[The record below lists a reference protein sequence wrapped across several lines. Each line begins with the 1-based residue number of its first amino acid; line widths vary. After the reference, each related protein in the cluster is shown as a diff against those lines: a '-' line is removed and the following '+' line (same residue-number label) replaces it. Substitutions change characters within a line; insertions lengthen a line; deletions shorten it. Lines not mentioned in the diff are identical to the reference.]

1 MQPLAFA
8 TTSALGGFGPLV
20 EAMPDGIV
28 IADRGGRI
36 LYVNQLAEELSGYQR
51 EELVGL
57 TVETLVPERF
67 REVHLDHR
75 AGYASSPRARPMS
88 SGVILHLLRKDGIE
102 HPVDIALSPIDT
114 EAGGIVVTA
123 IRIAI
128 SQPVA
133 AGRTVERL
141 QAIADVT
148 SAILEGQ
155 SGDQA
160 LWMIA
165 DVARRLVGAA
175 QAGVATPESPG
186 GPMVVRAA
194 VGGLGDA
201 AVGMRLDYPQL
212 TADLGPAV
220 IVPLK
225 AGSRHIGAI
234 SLARIK
240 GAKPYTEEDV
250 SVAESFAAQAAVVL
264 DYATNVAER
273 KKAERRLAA
282 GMEVTLA
289 IIQGRDTTEVLQL
302 IAARARDLAGAV
314 FAAIVSPEADGK
326 DLVARVADG
335 EQADLYRGKR
345 LPVGSS
351 LTGQVFATRRSV
363 TVADAARDARAFQPV
378 LQLGNLGPALIVPLY
393 VANRSM
399 GAMIVANRSGGPAF
413 TPDDLGLV
421 ESFAA
426 QAAVSL
432 EIATVRERLQRLT
445 GVTIAGQKPLEDALS
460 ALSRTVVEAT
470 DSIAC
475 GIFLLDADRRLTTAG
490 TFGLPAGFIDTMDR
504 AYREAG
510 ARLPQMDAIEGGMP
524 VVREGAVSR
533 FLSNPPPGPSWQ
545 PAIDMLRGVSWDS
558 IVSVPLIHQGR
569 VVGALSGYY
578 PRGYRLSDAETLFLK
593 IVADHASAIA
603 ENARLFT
610 DAQAHVAVEERQR
623 LARELHDSVS
633 QALFAIALGARTAIE
648 HLEQNPAAARAPLD
662 YVVQL
667 AEAGMA
673 EMRALIFELRP
684 ESLEKEGLVAALAK
698 HTAALRARYGIA
710 VDEFIDSEPEAPI
723 AVKEALFRIAQ
734 EALNTTAKHARASRV
749 ELRLKSV
756 DETLVAEIR
765 DDGTGF
771 DPDAQ
776 FPGHL
781 GLQSMRER
789 AYRLGGTVEISSTSG
804 QGTIV
809 RVAIPRR
816 VDP

>member
-28 IADRGGRI
+28 IADNRGRI
-36 LYVNQLAEELSGYQR
+36 LYVNQLAEELSGYPR
-51 EELVGL
+51 EELVGH
-57 TVETLVPERF
+57 TVETLVPERL
-67 REVHLDHR
+67 REAHLDHR
-75 AGYASSPRARPMS
+75 AGFASSPHLRPMG
-88 SGVILHLLRKDGIE
+88 SGVTLHLLSKDGIE

-114 EAGGIVVTA
+114 EVGGIIVTA
-123 IRIAI
+123 IR
-128 SQPVA
+128 VA
-133 AGRTVERL
+133 TSHATARGRTVDRL

-148 SAILEGQ
+148 RAILEGQ
-155 SGDQA
+155 TGDQA
-160 LWMIA
+160 LRLIA

-175 QAGVATPESPG
+175 QAGIATPESPG

-201 AVGMRLDYPQL
+201 AVGMRLDYSEL

-220 IVPLK
+220 IVPLT

-234 SLARIK
+234 SLARSK

-250 SVAESFAAQAAVVL
+250 SVAESFAAQSAVAL
-264 DYATNVAER
+264 EYARNVAER
-273 KKAERRLAA
+273 QKAERRLAA

-289 IIQGRDTTEVLQL
+289 IIEGRDSTEVLQL

-314 FAAIVSPEADGK
+314 FAAIVSPDADGE

-335 EQADLYRGKR
+335 EQAELYRGRR
-345 LPVGSS
+345 LPVASS

-363 TVADAARDARAFQPV
+363 NVADAGSDARTFQPV

-399 GAMIVANRSGGPAF
+399 GAMIVANRSGGAVF
-413 TPDDLGLV
+413 TPDDLSLV

-475 GIFLLDADRRLTTAG
+475 GIFLLDAERRLTTAG
-490 TFGLPAGFIDTMDR
+490 THGLPAAFLSTMER
-504 AYREAG
+504 AYRHAG
-510 ARLPQMDAIEGGMP
+510 SALPQLDAIEAGKP
-524 VVREGAVSR
+524 VVREGAISR
-533 FLSNPPPGPSWQ
+533 FLSDPPSGPEWE
-545 PAIDMLRGVSWDS
+545 PALEMLRGVSWDS
-558 IVSVPLIHQGR
+558 IVTVPLIHQGR

-578 PRGYRLSDAETLFLK
+578 PRGYQLSDGETVFLK
-593 IVADHASAIA
+593 IVADHAAAIA

-610 DAQAHVAVEERQR
+610 DAQAHVALEERQR

-633 QALFAIALGARTAIE
+633 QALFAIALGARTALQ
-648 HLEQNPAAARAPLD
+648 HLERNPVDARAPLD

-710 VDEFIDSEPEAPI
+710 VDEFIDAEPEAPI

-734 EALNTTAKHARASRV
+734 EALNNTAKHARASRV

-771 DPDAQ
+771 DPGAQ

-804 QGTIV
+804 KGTIV
-809 RVAIPRR
+809 RAVIPRR
-816 VDP
+816 ADP

>member
-1 MQPLAFA
+1 
-8 TTSALGGFGPLV
+8 
-20 EAMPDGIV
+20 
-28 IADRGGRI
+28 
-36 LYVNQLAEELSGYQR
+36 
-51 EELVGL
+51 
-57 TVETLVPERF
+57 
-67 REVHLDHR
+67 
-75 AGYASSPRARPMS
+75 
-88 SGVILHLLRKDGIE
+88 
-102 HPVDIALSPIDT
+102 
-114 EAGGIVVTA
+114 
-123 IRIAI
+123 
-128 SQPVA
+128 
-133 AGRTVERL
+133 
-141 QAIADVT
+141 
-148 SAILEGQ
+148 
-155 SGDQA
+155 
-160 LWMIA
+160 
-165 DVARRLVGAA
+165 
-175 QAGVATPESPG
+175 
-186 GPMVVRAA
+186 
-194 VGGLGDA
+194 
-201 AVGMRLDYPQL
+201 
-212 TADLGPAV
+212 
-220 IVPLK
+220 
-225 AGSRHIGAI
+225 
-234 SLARIK
+234 
-240 GAKPYTEEDV
+240 
-250 SVAESFAAQAAVVL
+250 
-264 DYATNVAER
+264 
-273 KKAERRLAA
+273 
-282 GMEVTLA
+282 
-289 IIQGRDTTEVLQL
+289 
-302 IAARARDLAGAV
+302 
-314 FAAIVSPEADGK
+314 
-326 DLVARVADG
+326 
-335 EQADLYRGKR
+335 
-345 LPVGSS
+345 
-351 LTGQVFATRRSV
+351 
-363 TVADAARDARAFQPV
+363 
-378 LQLGNLGPALIVPLY
+378 
-393 VANRSM
+393 
-399 GAMIVANRSGGPAF
+399 
-413 TPDDLGLV
+413 
-421 ESFAA
+421 
-426 QAAVSL
+426 
-432 EIATVRERLQRLT
+432 
-445 GVTIAGQKPLEDALS
+445 VTIAGQKPLEDALS

-545 PAIDMLRGVSWDS
+545 PAIDMLQGVSWDS

-633 QALFAIALGARTAIE
+633 QALFAIALGARTALE

-734 EALNTTAKHARASRV
+734 EALNNTAKHARASRV

-771 DPDAQ
+771 DPAAQ